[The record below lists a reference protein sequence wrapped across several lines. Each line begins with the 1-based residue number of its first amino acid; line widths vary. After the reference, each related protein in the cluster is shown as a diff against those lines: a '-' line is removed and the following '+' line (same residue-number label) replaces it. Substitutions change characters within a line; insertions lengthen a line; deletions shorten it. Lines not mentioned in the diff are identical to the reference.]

1 MKWTVKEA
9 PEGAQVRLTE
19 RQGTKPG
26 ILFLEIEVELDRPQI
41 PKPVRLQTVFPAENA
56 YSVWTPR
63 FLSER
68 HLGKNWSRITSASRF
83 AVGAP
88 IHCLV
93 SHSGE
98 NCFTAALSD
107 ACVTSELS
115 SGIIEETAEAEF
127 VLTLFALPQ
136 EVRRHYRA
144 VLYVD
149 AGGGRYEDAI
159 RGATKWWETECG
171 YKPMAV
177 PKEALRPM
185 YSTWYAFH
193 QALSPEEI
201 LRDCRAA
208 KAMGMD
214 SVIIDDG
221 WETDST
227 ARGFS
232 HTGDWRLCREKIP
245 DMRALTDGIHALG
258 MKVLLWFAPPFAG
271 VCSEAEKRFSDRT
284 LTYRMR
290 DGARD
295 AAILDPRF
303 PEVRDYIADV
313 IVKAV
318 EEWDLDGLKLDFI
331 DRFRLEP
338 DTPEEDP
345 RRDMTSVEAAAEV
358 LMKDIVDRSS
368 AIRPDLLIE
377 FRQNY
382 FGPAVRRYGNMI
394 RVADCPMAAF
404 VNRRSGID
412 LRLLCGG
419 SAVHSDM
426 LEWCPDDRAESAAKQ
441 VIAALFCVPQISMR
455 PERLPEDHRKMIV
468 HFLSLQEKHRETI
481 FEGALYADDPES
493 GYTVARA
500 EKDGDL
506 FAVAWVEK
514 PVVWTDGVRAATVVN
529 GTGGGALALRFPREG
544 VDADWE
550 VFDCRGVRIRE
561 GAGFLAGLAEFAVPD
576 AGVLTVKKR

>member
-1 MKWTVKEA
+1 MTWTVKEA
-9 PEGAQVRLTE
+9 PEGARVRLTE
-19 RQGTKPG
+19 KRGPKAG
-26 ILFLEIEVELDRPQI
+26 ITLLEIEVELERAQI
-41 PKPVRLQTVFPAENA
+41 PEPVRLRTVFPAENVYA
-56 YSVWTPR
+56 VWTPR

-68 HLGKNWSRITSASRF
+68 HLGKNWSKIVSASRF

-93 SHSGE
+93 SHGGE

-107 ACVTSELS
+107 ACVTSELA
-115 SGIIEETAEAEF
+115 SGIIEETAEVEF
-127 VLTLFALPQ
+127 VLTLFAHPQ
-136 EVRRHYRA
+136 EIRQNYRA
-144 VLYVD
+144 TLYVNVN
-149 AGGGRYEDAI
+149 GGRYEDAL
-159 RGATKWWETECG
+159 RGVVEWWEKECG
-171 YKPMAV
+171 YEPMAV
-177 PKEALRPM
+177 PEAAMRPM

-193 QALSPEEI
+193 QALAPEEI

-208 KAMGMD
+208 KALGMD

-227 ARGFS
+227 ARGYS
-232 HTGDWRLCREKIP
+232 TIGDWRLCREKIP
-245 DMRALTDGIHALG
+245 DMRALTDEIHKLG
-258 MKVLLWFAPPFAG
+258 MKVLLWYAPPFAG
-271 VCSEAEKRFSDRT
+271 IHSEAEKRFSDRF
-284 LTYRMR
+284 LTYRMKDGKR
-290 DGARD
+290 DT
-295 AAILDPRF
+295 AILDPRF
-303 PEVRDYIADV
+303 PEVRAHVADT

-338 DTPEEDP
+338 DTPKEDP
-345 RRDMTSVEAAAEV
+345 RRDMLSVEAAAEV
-358 LMKDIVDRSS
+358 LLKTIVDRAR

-382 FGPAVRRYGNMI
+382 IGPAVRRYGNMI
-394 RVADCPMAAF
+394 RVGDCPMAAF

-412 LRLLCGG
+412 LRLSCGR

-426 LEWCPDDRAESAAKQ
+426 LEWHPEDRVESAAKQ
-441 VIAALFCVPQISMR
+441 LIAALFCVPQISMR

-514 PVVWTDGVRAATVVN
+514 PVNWADTTSAATVVN
-529 GTGGGALALRFPREG
+529 GTGGPALALRFPQEG
-544 VDADWE
+544 VAAAWE
-550 VFDCRGVRIRE
+550 VFDCRGVKIRE
-561 GAGFLAGLAEFAVPD
+561 GADSFAGVAEFAVPD